1 MLKLKILSVLRKSD
15 RGQSVVEFALVLPVL
30 LFLVMGMLEYGWMLN
45 AKISVTAAAR
55 EGARASSVLGEEN
68 SSQAY
73 TVASSNAVNQ
83 YMGTGTLA
91 ANDITVTVTS
101 ESVTVSISYEKEPLI
116 GIYIKDAVLIG
127 SSVTMRME

>member
-1 MLKLKILSVLRKSD
+1 MKVLSTLRKSEK
-15 RGQSVVEFALVLPVL
+15 GQSLIEFAFVLPVL
-30 LFLVMGMLEYGWMLN
+30 LLLVLGMLEYGWMLN

-73 TVASSNAVNQ
+73 TVASAAANK
-83 YMGTGTLA
+83 YMGIGTLA
-91 ANDITVTVTS
+91 ADDVTVTVTS
-101 ESVTVSISYEKEPLI
+101 ESVTVSINYDKEPLV
-116 GIYIKDAVLIG
+116 GLYIKDAMSIA

>member
-1 MLKLKILSVLRKSD
+1 MKNLSALRKNEK
-15 RGQSVVEFALVLPVL
+15 GQSLVEFVLVLPIL
-30 LFLVMGMLEYGWMLN
+30 LLLILGMLEYGWMLN

-73 TVASSNAVNQ
+73 TVASAAANK
-83 YMGTGTLA
+83 YIGIGTLDA
-91 ANDITVTVTS
+91 DDVTVTVTS
-101 ESVTVSISYEKEPLI
+101 ESVTVSISYDKEPLI
-116 GIYIKDAVLIG
+116 GLYIKDAMSIG

>member
-1 MLKLKILSVLRKSD
+1 MKILSALRKD
-15 RGQSVVEFALVLPVL
+15 EKGQSLVEFALVLPVL
-30 LFLVMGMLEYGWMLN
+30 LFLVLGMLEYGWMLN

-73 TVASSNAVNQ
+73 TVASVAANK
-83 YMGTGTLA
+83 YIGIGTLDA
-91 ANDITVTVTS
+91 DDITVTVTS

>member
-1 MLKLKILSVLRKSD
+1 MLSKLLKMEK
-15 RGQSVVEFALVLPVL
+15 GQALIEFALILPVL
-30 LFLVMGMLEYGWMLN
+30 LLLVLGMLEYGWMLN

-55 EGARASSVLGEEN
+55 EGARASSVLGQEN

-73 TVASSNAVNQ
+73 TIASAAANK
-83 YMGTGTLA
+83 YMGIGTLDA
-91 ANDITVTVTS
+91 DDVTVTVTS

-116 GIYIKDAVLIG
+116 GIYIKDAMLIG

>member
-1 MLKLKILSVLRKSD
+1 MSGLKILSALRKD
-15 RGQSVVEFALVLPVL
+15 EKGQSLVEFALVLPVL
-30 LFLVMGMLEYGWMLN
+30 LFLVLGMLEYGWMLN

-73 TVASSNAVNQ
+73 TVASVAANK
-83 YMGTGTLA
+83 YIGIGTLDA
-91 ANDITVTVTS
+91 DDITVTVTS